1 VPASPTLRL
10 ENRHTGEILELSRF
24 LENGVE
30 CVRLVGS
37 SPAGSEGPPLHIH
50 FQEDEDGTVRKG
62 VLHAIVGDRQIEARA
77 GESIHL
83 PKGLPHRWWNGGDVT
98 LEFDGAARPN
108 ADVDKYLQAA
118 FEIANAGPA
127 GRPSLFY
134 FAHLALRHRRTQQV
148 LVIPPAVQAVLFP
161 LVVALGTVL
170 GKYRGTDWP
179 GCPTRCTGVPK

>member
-1 VPASPTLRL
+1 MSGVLRL

-24 LENGVE
+24 REDGVE

-37 SPAGSEGPPLHIH
+37 SPAGGEGPPLHIH
-50 FQEDEDGTVRKG
+50 HVEDEAGTVRKG
-62 VLHAIVGDRQIEARA
+62 VLHAIVGDRRVEARA
-77 GESIHL
+77 GEDVFL
-83 PKGLPHRWWNGGDVT
+83 PKGVPHRWWNGGDVT
-98 LEFDGAARPN
+98 LEFDGWAKPG

-148 LVIPPAVQAVLFP
+148 LVIPRAVQAVLFP
-161 LVVALGTVL
+161 VLVAVGTLL

-179 GCPTRCTGVPK
+179 GCPARCTGAPPTA